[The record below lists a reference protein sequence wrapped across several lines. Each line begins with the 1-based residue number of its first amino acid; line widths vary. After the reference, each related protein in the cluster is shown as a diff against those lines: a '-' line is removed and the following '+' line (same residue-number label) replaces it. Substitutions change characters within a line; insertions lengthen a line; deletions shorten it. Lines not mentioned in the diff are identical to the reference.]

1 MTDKQNRVNKTRIS
15 FNAPEF
21 YNKDSG
27 AAIELGGAGGNKKG
41 ASIGPP
47 TLRGGKGISNG

>member
-1 MTDKQNRVNKTRIS
+1 MNGIVSITRIS
-15 FNAPEF
+15 ISALEF

-27 AAIELGGAGGNKKG
+27 AAIEVSEEVGNKKG
-41 ASIGPP
+41 ASIDPP

>member
-1 MTDKQNRVNKTRIS
+1 MTQWHPITEGMLI
-15 FNAPEF
+15 NAFEF

-27 AAIELGGAGGNKKG
+27 AAIEVSEEVGNKKG
-41 ASIGPP
+41 ASIDPP